1 MGTAEQ
7 NTLPP
12 VRHSVVLAN
21 YNGVDYL
28 GEAIR
33 SVLAQEGVTVEL
45 ILVDDGST
53 DGSLALMESMALQHP
68 GAVRVL
74 RHAANRGQGA
84 GFNTGIAAARGAFI
98 SFLDSDDVWF
108 PGKLRHVEEAFAKR
122 PDAVMHH
129 HNLQVLRDGVLEP
142 TCIVD
147 MMAYGDLAPRWRQT
161 RSSPE
166 FLPRF
171 APTSG
176 LTLPRWV
183 LDRIGPCP
191 EIRVCADM
199 WLTFAP
205 LAFGPVSAAYE
216 PFGAYRV
223 HGANNYYGRKMDIW
237 GLLLN
242 ELGPPMRAMWARQ
255 GVADVLPP
263 PPKVRKVPPPPTWKA
278 RVLDLSL
285 RQLLNGLRR
294 RMPPGKG

>member
-1 MGTAEQ
+1 MGL
-7 NTLPP
+7 NRMPS

-21 YNGVDYL
+21 YNGAEYL
-28 GEAIR
+28 EEAIR
-33 SVLAQEGVTVEL
+33 SVLAQEGVTREL
-45 ILVDDGST
+45 VLVDDGST
-53 DGSLALMESMALQHP
+53 DHSPELMESMARSHP
-68 GAVRVL
+68 GVVSVL
-74 RHAANRGQGA
+74 RHASNRGQGA
-84 GFNTGIAAARGAFI
+84 GFNTGIAAAGGQLI
-98 SFLDSDDVWF
+98 SFLDADDVWF
-108 PGKLRHVEEAFAKR
+108 PGKLRHVEEAFDKR

-147 MMAYGDLAPRWRQT
+147 MMALGDIASRWRHT
-161 RSSPE
+161 GSDPE

-205 LAFGPVSAAYE
+205 LAFGPVSACYE
-216 PFGAYRV
+216 PYGAYRV

-263 PPKVRKVPPPPTWKA
+263 PPKVRKAPVRPSLGSK
-278 RVLDLSL
+278 VLDLSL
-285 RQLLNGLRR
+285 RKVLGRLRR
-294 RMPPGKG
+294 GM